1 MSQFSLTS
9 STTESY
15 HNLGLRCNSKQL
27 FPNGS
32 VIYQS
37 SISTQLTVL
46 VKGEKEHWCWSYLAG
61 IANDIVVVAFL
72 VVIAN
77 HLQIY
82 VANGIVVVG
91 FLVVVANSFIVDV
104 ILVVV
109 AKGIVVD
116 VFLVVV
122 VNGVI
127 INDARLV
134 GGDILK
140 TSVVEN

>member
-1 MSQFSLTS
+1 LSQFSLTS

-61 IANDIVVVAFL
+61 IANDIVVVA
-72 VVIAN
+72 
-77 HLQIY
+77 
-82 VANGIVVVG
+82 
-91 FLVVVANSFIVDV
+91 NSFIVDV